1 MMTPDEILRQA
12 DEQIASRK
20 SANKPATAS
29 GAQSDDGW
37 RDPWSEAPTPRGLPP
52 SNRTDEQ
59 AQQPS
64 SDGFGARLK
73 QGVGRAFD
81 SAQVALSGDEGV
93 IAKVAAD
100 QQRNALPQTALQR
113 QMAEEIAPYNEA
125 AKNAEGFA
133 DSARAWGALG
143 LKRAGQLLS
152 NPAEAGKMI
161 VEQLPNS
168 IPGLAGGFAGAKAG
182 AAAGTALGGPVGT
195 VIGGIGGGLIGGFAG
210 GYGLEKGAS
219 VIEQVQEKAHQQGVD
234 LQDQV
239 AARGFVAK
247 NLDEIDAAATRKAVG
262 TAGTDA
268 ALNVLTMG
276 AAGLSGRGIVNE
288 ARALAKAVDDGVVSA
303 ADATAALARLEAA
316 NAARNTVGQK
326 ALRGGAVVGAE
337 MAGEGVSE
345 AVGQKYAYG
354 EVDPGQVIDEALLGL
369 GQGGAMAL
377 GGKAFR
383 KAAGLPDNDDAAT
396 RSLDGVHSALAKNAG
411 LQQDGAPND
420 GDSGGGG
427 VDAQAGNPA
436 FDSTNAPAPF
446 INQGVMD
453 ANGLGPRPPAPVLD
467 TQRLDALLKPQR
479 PSEAMG
485 LRTGPDAGPLENAA
499 ALSVDTGATAQMQGA
514 AGIVANDL
522 QSEPQAA
529 NAMQA
534 VNLDAVADPYERA
547 MLQRLYDDHFADGD
561 LESVISANAEPDTSF
576 DFGANVNQLLANAG
590 ATPQEIEDAQR
601 GQASA
606 QATDRPGQAQENDR
620 GDFDAELSVAK
631 NEGDGSGRLAG
642 AEQGEAS
649 QQPLDQQ
656 AAAPGSQAEGAN
668 VATLAQLN
676 RKKLAEMTDDEL
688 QQLSSLLPAD
698 HSRQQ
703 KIQKAIQTRAAQAQA
718 AINQGVKTDGTQADQ
733 TQQAIA
739 QPTQA
744 GAAQAGQQ
752 TGQGLNNGATP
763 AENDGRQASAPTAPQ
778 AQAQELDRQQR
789 AQRIADAGAQWT
801 RMPAVQRS
809 ALAQRL
815 DGVKPVL
822 AKNLPRAKWD
832 DLHIDIQRKLA
843 DAMGTTP
850 ARDSSA
856 NNPENKFQSAPEWW
870 TGRSEDERRLLIS
883 VTNRLSG
890 NAFAN
895 ATTEWDSLSSEQKTF
910 LAKEYDKYVS
920 GDASVGSKAIAKVI
934 VKNGGKSSAPRPNQP
949 PTQAQQAPAATNQPP
964 ANLQEGD
971 AAQPQKLPPT
981 DIRIGDKVMVDGEAY
996 TVTGPLKEGKKSVGV
1011 VASRDSDT
1019 NPLAGVRQVFLRGD
1033 AAIVARIAAQK
1044 EQAATET
1051 AAPTAQQ
1058 QTDAQ
1063 GNDAESVASQ
1073 ALDATESVTPE
1084 AGPFGPIFDGF
1095 ENDPEGAIAK
1105 LMQEKR
1111 GEVPD
1116 AFTHPELGS
1125 IAFIYGDEGMGLR
1138 HIEAKRGIQ
1147 WVHRIPAILRN
1158 GRLERDPKLP
1168 RAYLVQDGGPA
1179 GVAVIRLDWDGEQ
1192 KTWLVTAH
1200 PDDKGKWSGV
1210 GKTSRTADNESGL
1223 VQGNPSQ
1230 SSPQGDSATTSKA
1243 KQPITR
1249 ADVEAAQQQAAAS
1262 IGARIDAMSAGD
1274 VNKIAKKFLPT
1285 MGMKP
1290 TMSKANNKA
1299 AMTDAK
1305 INLMAAAAE
1314 VGAVLPAEVTRA
1326 LQADMEGRVVDVAQ
1340 DDGITKP
1347 AAQSKQAQEAT
1358 KPEASAATDFI
1369 PAPDGGLDY
1378 GEITPEMG
1386 KTMRRQAGKIR
1397 LRQGNEAWGLT
1408 HIENRHGKDFA
1419 ALGFKSA
1426 RDFVSQVASGF
1437 TKIYKGRGA
1446 ALDVVLDE
1454 QARGML
1460 IVSLE
1465 PSVDGDFYDIKT
1477 ATPIRRDQ
1485 FKNETPLWERAGPS
1499 ASTAVKGSSPYPKGQ
1514 SGSASVQ
1521 PAPVV
1526 AKAAKPAAIE
1536 DFGEKLEGARKDLPP
1551 SLKEEVSDAQMASLP
1566 LSKIWPS
1573 NAHEEIQ
1580 NDAAAALAF
1589 AARQEIPAKPRQSV
1603 KVQRWV
1609 QKVKNF
1615 RALVTSDDAL
1625 AGNLDKLGLDGLSQ
1639 RVVAGSV
1646 LEGFFAKVRLLAQ
1659 LPRDT
1664 WGRVEKVRE
1673 YPDAVRYGEDGQKAP
1688 IPFSAVVIDG
1698 EAHQFD
1704 GAKSIGP
1711 DEVNKIKELLG
1722 AAAPKKGG
1730 LTAADFEI
1738 RTYKNRAESFI
1749 NRKGDK
1755 EMRPLKTFTG
1765 QESGKQAREWL
1776 KANVAQA
1783 EAQWEAVKARDNVGK
1798 SDVRTAQNR
1807 QRVGADH
1814 RKGADVTAQMFEDAF
1829 GFRGVQ
1835 FGNWV
1840 AQGAGAKDRQG
1851 LLNEAYDAL
1860 MDLSLLL
1867 GVPSRAMSLDGSLGL
1882 SLGARGSGKAAAH
1895 FEHDS
1900 LVINLTK
1907 TKGAGSLAHEWFHA
1921 LDNYF
1926 RRQRGGMDKQAGR
1939 EDAYITYKP
1948 EAAWVPK
1955 AGTRRAAA
1963 PLTSGQL
1970 RQWLQARGMYDSGKS
1985 LEENA
1990 QAANFERDPQH
2001 KDGVRPQVEAA
2012 FAQLVQALN
2021 DSPMAARATVL
2032 DGGAAKGYW
2041 GRIIERGARSFENYV
2056 INKMALQGYSND
2068 FLANIRSFDEWQAL
2082 GKNAERYPY
2091 LTPAEEG
2098 PVVEAFDNLFET
2110 IETRQGDDG
2119 NVGLYYAANPARRP
2133 GTAQDKAV
2141 MQAIADGKS
2150 ARDVLR
2156 LIANDSKDPFLRQ
2169 VARLLLK
2176 AGITP
2181 NIQFGHIGKTAK
2193 GDPIHGQYRGKSDT
2207 IAIAGSAEYAAERIF
2222 MHEAMHAATMRA
2234 LKNPGLV
2241 KLQLQK
2247 LLEHVRKQGG
2257 ADGFYGLKNL
2267 DEFVVEVF
2275 TNPDFQNA
2283 LRGMSAPTGS
2293 PLKSAWHSFVQVLRR
2308 ILGLGDNSTS
2318 VLSQALELG
2327 VAAVRQD
2334 MVLRRRGEQAP
2345 NAGRALMHSE
2355 RQIEAVTLKL
2365 AGWTGSQGQLRD
2377 LAGAWYNEN
2386 LRGKS
2391 LPNDDMGVQ
2400 VQFSSEGRNAAFA
2413 TSGNLRAGWRA
2424 EMVKAL
2430 PDLIQRAVKV
2440 AQALPDERKAHKTR
2454 MMHTLVAPL
2463 AVNGKIYAAKI
2474 TLREALQ
2481 DPNGVPHKFYDVTAL
2496 EIENG
2501 PEMFGVAPGVAT
2513 GPVHPTGTEPL
2524 RVSVAELAKAS
2535 TGKYPGTTDFD
2546 TIAKSVLP
2554 SNARSDTGDVRIVYP
2569 DGQDGQDGVAN
2580 FGVDDVQRNIS
2591 NGIKA
2596 VTAMDVKQ
2604 LGRHKLTDWLRLGL
2618 QFLGRRQLVDVYG
2631 DLIPQMRDYD
2641 RLAAQMEAD
2650 KNTSGAD
2657 ADELVRRWAKLPD
2670 EGKLA
2675 DLMHDATLA
2684 QIDADSDVAAAADD
2698 DRAQAT
2704 TLKARFKALS
2714 PEAQA
2719 VYRESRDG
2727 YKAHHE
2733 KVRKAIRER
2742 IERSELSSEKRHELL
2757 TRMDDDF
2764 FQKVKG
2770 VYFPLARF
2778 GRYVAVVKDGAGQVV
2793 SVSRAETMP
2802 EAESARAAL
2811 LKAFPTAQGFTV
2823 GRVTS
2828 EAGDQATEVG
2838 MTTVPPYELARLHQ
2852 GPCQFQ
2858 VRVFCFYLSR
2868 TDRRR
2873 YAPFLYISLSRSVRS

>member
-1 MMTPDEILRQA
+1 MFGPVPA
-12 DEQIASRK
+12 DVIGQ
-20 SANKPATAS
+20 PTA
-29 GAQSDDGW
+29 GAAQPGGAVT
-37 RDPWSEAPTPRGLPP
+37 EAGTAAAAG
-52 SNRTDEQ
+52 
-59 AQQPS
+59 QQQ
-64 SDGFGARLK
+64 DAET
-73 QGVGRAFD
+73 
-81 SAQVALSGDEGV
+81 VA
-93 IAKVAAD
+93 ITAD
-100 QQRNALPQTALQR
+100 QQTNSR
-113 QMAEEIAPYNEA
+113 QNEFE
-125 AKNAEGFA
+125 N
-133 DSARAWGALG
+133 
-143 LKRAGQLLS
+143 
-152 NPAEAGKMI
+152 
-161 VEQLPNS
+161 
-168 IPGLAGGFAGAKAG
+168 
-182 AAAGTALGGPVGT
+182 
-195 VIGGIGGGLIGGFAG
+195 
-210 GYGLEKGAS
+210 
-219 VIEQVQEKAHQQGVD
+219 
-234 LQDQV
+234 
-239 AARGFVAK
+239 
-247 NLDEIDAAATRKAVG
+247 
-262 TAGTDA
+262 
-268 ALNVLTMG
+268 
-276 AAGLSGRGIVNE
+276 
-288 ARALAKAVDDGVVSA
+288 AVD
-303 ADATAALARLEAA
+303 
-316 NAARNTVGQK
+316 
-326 ALRGGAVVGAE
+326 
-337 MAGEGVSE
+337 
-345 AVGQKYAYG
+345 
-354 EVDPGQVIDEALLGL
+354 
-369 GQGGAMAL
+369 
-377 GGKAFR
+377 
-383 KAAGLPDNDDAAT
+383 
-396 RSLDGVHSALAKNAG
+396 
-411 LQQDGAPND
+411 
-420 GDSGGGG
+420 
-427 VDAQAGNPA
+427 
-436 FDSTNAPAPF
+436 
-446 INQGVMD
+446 
-453 ANGLGPRPPAPVLD
+453 
-467 TQRLDALLKPQR
+467 
-479 PSEAMG
+479 
-485 LRTGPDAGPLENAA
+485 
-499 ALSVDTGATAQMQGA
+499 
-514 AGIVANDL
+514 
-522 QSEPQAA
+522 
-529 NAMQA
+529 
-534 VNLDAVADPYERA
+534 
-547 MLQRLYDDHFADGD
+547 
-561 LESVISANAEPDTSF
+561 
-576 DFGANVNQLLANAG
+576 
-590 ATPQEIEDAQR
+590 
-601 GQASA
+601 
-606 QATDRPGQAQENDR
+606 
-620 GDFDAELSVAK
+620 
-631 NEGDGSGRLAG
+631 
-642 AEQGEAS
+642 
-649 QQPLDQQ
+649 
-656 AAAPGSQAEGAN
+656 
-668 VATLAQLN
+668 
-676 RKKLAEMTDDEL
+676 
-688 QQLSSLLPAD
+688 
-698 HSRQQ
+698 
-703 KIQKAIQTRAAQAQA
+703 QAQA
-718 AINQGVKTDGTQADQ
+718 A
-733 TQQAIA
+733 
-739 QPTQA
+739 
-744 GAAQAGQQ
+744 
-752 TGQGLNNGATP
+752 
-763 AENDGRQASAPTAPQ
+763 
-778 AQAQELDRQQR
+778 
-789 AQRIADAGAQWT
+789 
-801 RMPAVQRS
+801 
-809 ALAQRL
+809 
-815 DGVKPVL
+815 
-822 AKNLPRAKWD
+822 
-832 DLHIDIQRKLA
+832 
-843 DAMGTTP
+843 
-850 ARDSSA
+850 
-856 NNPENKFQSAPEWW
+856 
-870 TGRSEDERRLLIS
+870 
-883 VTNRLSG
+883 
-890 NAFAN
+890 
-895 ATTEWDSLSSEQKTF
+895 
-910 LAKEYDKYVS
+910 
-920 GDASVGSKAIAKVI
+920 
-934 VKNGGKSSAPRPNQP
+934 
-949 PTQAQQAPAATNQPP
+949 TNQSP

-971 AAQPQKLPPT
+971 AAAQRFEIGKSLTRAQRKQVLESLVDVYKSKGAEREFKGQDANGNDRYGYVHSPELFEKSDITGAMVRYYVTLPGGRIAHPT
-981 DIRIGDKVMVDGEAY
+981 EIFPDYSETEIEAELSRQQADEQRISDSVARHTAQSVQFDNRSDANKHWNLKSFESIKQCGSRKVLPATERTALSNGKKIVLVPNDSYAKNAKAYEAA
-996 TVTGPLKEGKKSVGV
+996 GWRKEG
-1011 VASRDSDT
+1011 
-1019 NPLAGVRQVFLRGD
+1019 
-1033 AAIVARIAAQK
+1033 IAA
-1044 EQAATET
+1044 
-1051 AAPTAQQ
+1051 AQDKGQ
-1058 QTDAQ
+1058 QDE
-1063 GNDAESVASQ
+1063 DVR
-1073 ALDATESVTPE
+1073 PE
-1084 AGPFGPIFDGF
+1084 ARKI
-1095 ENDPEGAIAK
+1095 
-1105 LMQEKR
+1105 EKE
-1111 GEVPD
+1111 EV
-1116 AFTHPELGS
+1116 A
-1125 IAFIYGDEGMGLR
+1125 AR
-1138 HIEAKRGIQ
+1138 
-1147 WVHRIPAILRN
+1147 
-1158 GRLERDPKLP
+1158 
-1168 RAYLVQDGGPA
+1168 
-1179 GVAVIRLDWDGEQ
+1179 
-1192 KTWLVTAH
+1192 
-1200 PDDKGKWSGV
+1200 
-1210 GKTSRTADNESGL
+1210 
-1223 VQGNPSQ
+1223 
-1230 SSPQGDSATTSKA
+1230 KA

-1274 VNKIAKKFLPT
+1274 MNKIAKKFLPT

-1386 KTMRRQAGKIR
+1386 RAMRRQAGKIR

-1408 HIENRHGKDFA
+1408 HIRNRHLDQFQR
-1419 ALGFKSA
+1419 LGFDSA
-1426 RDFVSQVASGF
+1426 EAFVASVAANF
-1437 TKIYKGRGA
+1437 TAIYQRPGS
-1446 ALDVVLDE
+1446 ALDVVFAESGTGQRLAV
-1454 QARGML
+1454 Q
-1460 IVSLE
+1460 LE
-1465 PSVDGDFYDIKT
+1465 PSVDGDFYDVKT
-1477 ATPIRRDQ
+1477 ASPVRADQ
-1485 FKNETPLWERAGPS
+1485 FKNKKPLWERAGT
-1499 ASTAVKGSSPYPKGQ
+1499 STPTAMESSPPSPRSQ
-1514 SGSASVQ
+1514 SGSASV
-1521 PAPVV
+1521 PLAAVD

-1536 DFGEKLEGARKDLPP
+1536 DFGEKLEGASKDLPP
-1551 SLKEEVSDAQMASLP
+1551 SLKEDVSDEQMVSLP
-1566 LSKIWPS
+1566 LSKIWPA

-1609 QKVKNF
+1609 QKVKDF

-1664 WGRVEKVRE
+1664 WGRVDKVRE
-1673 YPDAVRYGEDGQKAP
+1673 YPDAVRYGEDGQKTP
-1688 IPFSAVVIDG
+1688 IPFSAVAIDG
-1698 EAHQFD
+1698 EVHQFD

-1711 DEVNKIKELLG
+1711 DELSKIKELLG

-1840 AQGAGAKDRQG
+1840 AQGAEAKDRQG

-2098 PVVEAFDNLFET
+2098 PVVEAFDNLFGT

-2119 NVGLYYAANPARRP
+2119 NVAMFSRMNNNAATQGVSNEQRQTPNGIPAGLPATSDPDSQYLERRINNWLQTSGWRADRVSAVSLPIELRTALDRFTDTTGTRVVLFRNLTPEIEDFNGVNFRDGRVFINETSQHPATLTAAHEWVHNLKRTNPELYQLLEDEVRDQGRIPEWHQRNTQEEGQDRGIDHAVEELTAAAVSDAMTDPAFLEQLAQRNQSVFRRVARAFLDFLDTLTAGWRDQGSNAYLRDVQAFRDKLADVLDRLPATGQGTANFAANPARLP
-2133 GTAQDKAV
+2133 GSTQDKAV
-2141 MQAIADGKS
+2141 MRAIADGKN

-2156 LIANDSKDPFLRQ
+2156 LIANGSKDPFLRQ

-2234 LKNPGLV
+2234 LKKGGLV
-2241 KLQLQK
+2241 RVQLQK
-2247 LLEHVRKQGG
+2247 LMAHVQKQKG
-2257 ADGFYGLKNL
+2257 AAGFYGMQNV
-2267 DEFVVEVF
+2267 DEFVAEVF
-2275 TNPDFQNA
+2275 TNPDFQKA
-2283 LRGMSAPTGS
+2283 LRGMSAPAGNS
-2293 PLKSAWHSFVQVLRR
+2293 LKSAWDSFVRILRG
-2308 ILGLGDNSTS
+2308 ILGLSNDSNNA
-2318 VLSQALELG
+2318 LSQALELG

-2334 MVLRRRGEQAP
+2334 MVLRKRGARMPVDADTRKARILQGDPVAVLSLEDAP
-2345 NAGRALMHSE
+2345 AGGYADIARWAAALFAQQGGKAVSPDIWE
-2355 RQIEAVTLKL
+2355 VTLNEQS
-2365 AGWTGSQGQLRD
+2365 ARD
-2377 LAGAWYNEN
+2377 SMAHGGA
-2386 LRGKS
+2386 
-2391 LPNDDMGVQ
+2391 
-2400 VQFSSEGRNAAFA
+2400 NAAKKIAFA
-2413 TSGNLRAGWRA
+2413 
-2424 EMVKAL
+2424 
-2430 PDLIQRAVKV
+2430 AVKDV
-2440 AQALPDERKAHKTR
+2440 IERGALVYQAKHGRVDSFY
-2454 MMHTLVAPL
+2454 VSAP
-2463 AVNGKIYAAKI
+2463 VRISGRDNI
-2474 TLREALQ
+2474 
-2481 DPNGVPHKFYDVTAL
+2481 VTAL
-2496 EIENG
+2496 VRRDQNTKR
-2501 PEMFGVAPGVAT
+2501 MYL
-2513 GPVHPTGTEPL
+2513 H
-2524 RVSVAELAKAS
+2524 SVALKENLLKPSVSAVDAKASELSSATTSGDSATLAKAKGQ
-2535 TGKYPGTTDFD
+2535 GKAASSDVARELNRLLTLD
-2546 TIAKSVLP
+2546 TSG
-2554 SNARSDTGDVRIVYP
+2554 S
-2569 DGQDGQDGVAN
+2569 GVAN
-2580 FGVDDVQRNIS
+2580 FGVDDFTRNVGE
-2591 NGIKA
+2591 GIKGI
-2596 VTAMDVKQ
+2596 TATNIKKA
-2604 LGRHKLTDWLRLGL
+2604 GKHKLTDWLKLGL

-2650 KNTSGAD
+2650 KNESGAE

-2675 DLMHDATLA
+2675 DLMHEATLA
-2684 QIDADSDVAAAADD
+2684 QVDADADVAYVDGDD
-2698 DRAQAT
+2698 KAQSAI
-2704 TLKARFKALS
+2704 LKNRFKALS

-2719 VYRESRDG
+2719 VYREARDG

-2733 KVRKAIRER
+2733 KVRQAIRER

-2823 GRVTS
+2823 GRVTLDKEFVAS
-2828 EAGDQATEVG
+2828 HKMVGRGFMTDLYRALEGVDLPAQQLAELEDTLGQLYLSSLPDLSWAKHGIHRKGTPGFSQDARRAFAQNMFHGARYLAKLRYSDVIVTFNGKQAASAPAPANTGVRFSRSGSTDTEVQRQFNETERADG
-2838 MTTVPPYELARLHQ
+2838 GKAAYDRAKAAGKTKLTHGQWVQVRTPNFKAWFGDWEAVRAQERLDAME
-2852 GPCQFQ
+2852 PVQ
-2858 VRVFCFYLSR
+2858 VRVPDAWRGLGHVELRQKMAEELDRMVREKTQIEHPELGMIQVGRAGAKKTSGSARDPAKSLVAADIEALIPASIYARTEPSRGGDGPDIEGYSTLLARVDVDGVPLVASFTVRHQSDGQWYYNAVALHDGKEKAQDSYGRPDQQAGSRFAPIAGLS
-2868 TDRRR
+2868 DFIRRPLARVNPEAVSKVVDSATGEPLVVYHGTEADFSEFSREYIGSANTQTPMGSGFFFAKDPAVAGR
-2873 YAPFLYISLSRSVRS
+2873 YAERASANVMPVYVSVQNPAPTLEAMTATGSEYDGFINSKIVVARSSLQVKSATGNNGNFDPANPDIRFSRSAAPSLSEVAETGRDTAWTGPAASKWDDFIYKMQDKHIDTKRALEAVSATQQKILI